1 MLSNRATMEFNW
13 PICASES
20 SPVFEAILIISR
32 RTDSSSDRSW
42 SVFTNPTEENLRKL
56 VSMLRFTSWTE
67 NKKGTLRKAWSKM
80 QRGKKGNKKKKEAAA
95 KIDGGKV
102 KGKEDE
108 GTANVIL
115 EKGRGNEKSRS
126 RPQWHLACGRPG
138 FASF

>member
-1 MLSNRATMEFNW
+1 
-13 PICASES
+13 
-20 SPVFEAILIISR
+20 
-32 RTDSSSDRSW
+32 
-42 SVFTNPTEENLRKL
+42 
-56 VSMLRFTSWTE
+56 
-67 NKKGTLRKAWSKM
+67 M
-80 QRGKKGNKKKKEAAA
+80 QRGKKGNKKIKEERRKKEDNLEGMKNVKKSPAKGEKEKREAAA